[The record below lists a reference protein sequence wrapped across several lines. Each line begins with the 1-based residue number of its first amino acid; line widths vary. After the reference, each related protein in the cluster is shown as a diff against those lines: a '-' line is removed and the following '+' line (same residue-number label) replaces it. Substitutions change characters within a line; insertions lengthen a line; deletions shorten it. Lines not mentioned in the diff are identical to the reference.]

1 LILLPVRPLRYT
13 DLVGF
18 APKPLHGE
26 VALMSTTSVQ
36 SREIPVEA
44 APQQRAVPSV
54 VAWTSF
60 VFALLQSLCTFFGAA
75 NGLRLLI
82 GLGSLALSS
91 GAAAFVDTF
100 HSDWF
105 RRPMNGLALAGAIL
119 NLIVLWQI
127 RRLRARPAA
136 QWRVAHPSPKKLRS
150 ERWQFWLSIATL
162 VLVVIEESL
171 HYHWHHGRL

>member
-1 LILLPVRPLRYT
+1 
-13 DLVGF
+13 
-18 APKPLHGE
+18 
-26 VALMSTTSVQ
+26 MSTTSVQ

-82 GLGSLALSS
+82 GLGSLALEQRS
-91 GAAAFVDTF
+91 GRLCRYLSFGLVPPP
-100 HSDWF
+100 S
-105 RRPMNGLALAGAIL
+105 MNGLALAGAIL

-150 ERWQFWLSIATL
+150 ERWQFWLSITTL
-162 VLVVIEESL
+162 VLIVIEESL